1 MVLITRVPVTG
12 RKSFKPI
19 PPAYWDDAATTW
31 GRQVY
36 DKAGAHQFQYYEAD
50 LVISSVL
57 RRGMRVLEI
66 GCGTGGSTFVHA
78 PEVRRVVA
86 TDVSREMV
94 DRARSQLKHRK
105 FRSRLRFALADASHL
120 PFRDGSFDA
129 VSGRGV
135 ARSYVKSPQRAL
147 REVYR
152 VLRPGGRVAIDAM
165 NVNAP
170 LGRSKMGRVRF
181 RTVRKLRG
189 KPVYIEQ
196 FNERNLQVRWV
207 CFLRPRSRLAGY
219 ARKTRVFKTRP
230 KGLERQ
236 VLRTERMHARYF
248 SGQTLRRLATR
259 AGFSEIEVVPLGQLY
274 RVLRSADAATRKFVV
289 RNRRTLSRI
298 VIELRDHFKIG
309 SGFHVMLIGARGRT

>member
-1 MVLITRVPVTG
+1 MTG
-12 RKSFKPI
+12 KNSFKPI
-19 PPAYWDDAATTW
+19 PPAYWDDAASTW

-50 LVISSVL
+50 LLISSVL

-66 GCGTGGSTFVHA
+66 GCGAGDSTLVHA
-78 PEVRRVVA
+78 PEARCMVA

-94 DRARSQLKHRK
+94 VRARKRLKHRTLG
-105 FRSRLRFALADASHL
+105 SRLRFALADAGHL
-120 PFRDGSFDA
+120 PFRDASFDA
-129 VSGRGV
+129 VIGRGV
-135 ARSYVKSPQRAL
+135 ALSYVKSPELAL
-147 REVYR
+147 REIHR
-152 VLRPGGRVAIDAM
+152 VLRAGGRVAIDAM

-170 LGRSKMGRVRF
+170 LGHSKTGRVRF
-181 RTVRKLRG
+181 RTVRRLRG

-196 FNERNLQVRWV
+196 FNQVGLQVRQV
-207 CFLRPRSRLAGY
+207 YYLRPRSRLAGY
-219 ARKTRVFKTRP
+219 ARKMKIFKTRP
-230 KGLERQ
+230 KGLKGQ

-274 RVLRSADAATRKFVV
+274 RVLRNADAATRRFVV

-298 VIELRDHFKIG
+298 VVGLRDHFKIS
-309 SGFHVMLIGARGRT
+309 SGFHVMVVGARGRK